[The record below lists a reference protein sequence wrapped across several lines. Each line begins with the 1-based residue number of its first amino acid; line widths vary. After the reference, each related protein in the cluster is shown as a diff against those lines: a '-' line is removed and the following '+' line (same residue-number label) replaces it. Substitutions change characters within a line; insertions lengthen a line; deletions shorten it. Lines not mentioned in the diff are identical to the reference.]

1 MKYLFHEVN
10 AKNEKEE
17 TSLFLLFLLF
27 LLFWYYGH
35 AAETAPPFQL
45 HFNCLDFVAKL
56 KNNSLTE
63 QKKPERAVLF

>member
-1 MKYLFHEVN
+1 MFHVVN

-17 TSLFLLFLLF
+17 TSLFK
-27 LLFWYYGH
+27 LFWHYEH

-56 KNNSLTE
+56 KNNSPLLNR
-63 QKKPERAVLF
+63 KNRSVLSYF